1 MSDYKYLRCLQA
13 RIILIFFMFLCPV
26 KSDAANR
33 IISLIPSSTEILF
46 AIGFGDE
53 LVAVSKYCNYPEDKI
68 KDLPRIGDQNLNV
81 EKIVSLSPTILV
93 DTNSIH
99 KRYESIF
106 KRLNLNYVN
115 IDLKSQSDIPLVAY
129 SLAEMLGDR
138 NRAKAFVDQWN
149 DEIKKL
155 KAFNNSCSIGIYAE
169 ISNNPIQ
176 AVGTNNIIDSIIGL
190 AGGKNVFEKQK
201 DYPLVNFEMV
211 LLSNPDIIILIY
223 PNADIESVKNRAGWK
238 SIKAVKNNHVFA
250 LDQDLFVRPGPRN
263 LQAIKIINN
272 IISKVIED
280 ESRQ

>member
-1 MSDYKYLRCLQA
+1 MSDNKYSRYLSV
-13 RIILIFFMFLCPV
+13 RIILIFFMFLCPDE
-26 KSDAANR
+26 SGAANR

-53 LVAVSKYCNYPEDKI
+53 LVAVSNYCNYPEDKI

-99 KRYESIF
+99 KRYENIF
-106 KRLNLNYVN
+106 KRLKLNYVN
-115 IDLKSQSDIPLVAY
+115 IDIKSQSDIPLVAY

-149 DEIKKL
+149 DEIKNL

-190 AGGKNVFEKQK
+190 SGGKNVFEKQK

-223 PNADIESVKNRAGWK
+223 PDADIESVKNRAGWK
-238 SIKAVKNNHVFA
+238 SIKAIKNNHVFA
-250 LDQDLFVRPGPRN
+250 VDQDLFVRPGPRN